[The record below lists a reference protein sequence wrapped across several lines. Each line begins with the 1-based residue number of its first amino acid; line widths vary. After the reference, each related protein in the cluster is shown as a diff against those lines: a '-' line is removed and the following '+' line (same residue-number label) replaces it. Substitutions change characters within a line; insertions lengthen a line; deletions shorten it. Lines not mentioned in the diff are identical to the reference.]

1 MLAHLPEAVTAD
13 LDAAVAAAQRDW
25 KSPGLSA
32 GLVRGG
38 SLVWSAHVGHARL
51 DPPTPPQDDT
61 QYLMGS
67 VTKTFVAVAVLR
79 LRDEGRLGLRDRL
92 GRFLP
97 ETRHSELQI
106 RDLLS
111 HSSGLQR
118 EPVGRIW
125 ESLSA
130 PTREE
135 LIAGL
140 EEAEAVLD
148 PHRAWHYSN
157 LAYALLGDV
166 VEKVTGQPWE
176 AVVRERVLDPLGMGS
191 TSTMPDDSRAAI
203 GYHVHPY
210 AGTARPEPRI
220 ALNATASLG
229 GLWTSVADL
238 ARYAAFIAD
247 PDERVLRPD
256 TLEEMCRPV
265 IMRDDAWTGAHGL
278 GFMAGRIGERI
289 LVGHSGGMPGYV
301 TGLRVHRP
309 SGVGAVVFANSTSGS
324 APMALAGQLVT
335 TVLDALPEP
344 VEPWVPEDPN
354 PAVAPLLGPWWSE
367 GTEFVFEV
375 REGRLWSRVVGS
387 KADDA
392 RYEQV
397 DDATWRVDEGRE
409 LGERLEVVFDE
420 TGAVARMYLATYAVT
435 RDPRG
440 FGDLLT

>member
-1 MLAHLPEAVTAD
+1 MAAHLPTTVTAD
-13 LDAAVAAAQRDW
+13 LDTAVAESQREW
-25 KSPGLSA
+25 KSPGVSA

-38 SLVWSAHVGHARL
+38 GLVWSAHVGQARL
-51 DPPTPPQDDT
+51 APPTPPDNNT

-67 VTKTFVAVAVLR
+67 VTKTFVAVVVLQ
-79 LRDEGRLGLRDRL
+79 LRDEGLLGLRDRL

-97 ETRHSELQI
+97 ETKHSELQI

-125 ESLSA
+125 ESLAA

-140 EEAEAVLD
+140 EQAEAVLD
-148 PHRAWHYSN
+148 PQRAWHYSN
-157 LAYALLGDV
+157 LAYALLGDII
-166 VEKVTGQPWE
+166 EALTGQPWE
-176 AVVRERVLDPLGMGS
+176 AVVRERVLAPLGMGS
-191 TSTMPDDSRAAI
+191 TSTTPDDFRAAL

-210 AGTARPEPRI
+210 AGTARPEPRL
-220 ALNATASLG
+220 ALDATASVG

-247 PDERVLRPD
+247 PDEKVLRAE
-256 TLEEMCRPV
+256 TLDEMCRPV
-265 IMRDDAWTGAHGL
+265 IMRDDTWTGAHGL

-289 LVGHSGGMPGYV
+289 LVGHSGGMPGFV
-301 TGLRVHRP
+301 TGLRVHRQT
-309 SGVGAVVFANSTSGS
+309 GVGAVVFSNSTAGS
-324 APMALAGQLVT
+324 APMALAGRLVT
-335 TVLDALPEP
+335 TVLDALPES
-344 VEPWVPEDPN
+344 VEPWVPEEPQPDL
-354 PAVAPLLGPWWSE
+354 APLLGPWWSE

-375 REGRLWSRVVGS
+375 REGRLWSRIVGS
-387 KADDA
+387 SADDA
-392 RYEQV
+392 RYEQL
-397 DDATWRVDEGRE
+397 DGTTWRVAEGRE
-409 LGERLEVVFDE
+409 LGERLEVVFDS
-420 TGAVARMYLATYAVT
+420 TGEIARMYLATYAMT